1 MSKTRTD
8 LITKAFRKLDRDG
21 SGELTIDDLRGV
33 YNGKKHPKYLNGQW
47 TEDQVLSE
55 WLSSFAGPGKTFD
68 GVVIVLCF
76 ILFTPYILEMLGNA
90 NAKRKCH
97 SL

>member
-1 MSKTRTD
+1 MQ
-8 LITKAFRKLDRDG
+8 AFRKLDRDG

-55 WLSSFAGPGKTFD
+55 WLKSFMGPGKTFT
-68 GVVIVLCF
+68 GEVIMRVVSFYIYF
-76 ILFTPYILEMLGNA
+76 FHFHLFSQLMHH
-90 NAKRKCH
+90 K
-97 SL
+97 